1 MRKIATLLFLT
12 LFAAGAFG
20 QAFSGV
26 SWVNWNNEP
35 DYPDITGYA
44 DNPYENPVVVVNQ
57 TPPGLDLG
65 NITMDVPTFEMAWGL
80 LGDSMAVAH
89 LTSNGV
95 AGDLFDLGSETPSFG
110 AAWKAIHDGANLYI
124 LLKYW
129 DLNAQADAGSLSFE
143 VMAQPTSP
151 VRHEPSFIA
160 ASDSAEAAVVAYQ
173 NMAYCRIVE
182 LGGGKAV
189 FKDGAVSEY
198 SATVG
203 LDKVEQDFR
212 GYWAAN
218 WGSNEHGLL
227 ALAQAPHFW
236 DDTDGV
242 IRAIMVMSFDGAL
255 GYPADPT
262 NLEGD
267 YMAVEVGD
275 TIAFDIKSN
284 SLVGGSENDNKV
296 EYFWA
301 SDKNQGYAANYYSGH
316 LILKAAEGPAA
327 TPAFSG
333 VSWVNW
339 NNEPDYEGV
348 TGYADNPYDNPEV
361 TILKAPA
368 SWTPVSDVAG
378 FDLTW
383 SILGDSMAV
392 SNLTSNGV
400 AGDLFDLG
408 SEAPSFGAAWKAVH
422 DEANFYVLLKYWDL
436 NGQADDGSLSF
447 EIMAQPTSPVRHEY
461 SFEAASDS
469 AEAAVLA
476 YQNMAYCRIV
486 ELGGGKAVFKDGAVS
501 EYSATVGYDK
511 VEQDFRGYWA
521 ANWGSNEH
529 GLLALA
535 QSAHFWDNTDGV
547 IRAVMVMS
555 FDGALGYPVDPTNL
569 EGDYNAIQ
577 VGETFAFDVKSNSLV
592 GGAENDNKVEYF
604 WASDKNQGYA
614 ANYYSGHLT
623 LSDEEIVISSI
634 RERQANSLKV
644 YIHEDFLNIRG
655 VEVTDVEI
663 YSITGAKVKSAR
675 DVSGQLNVSD
685 INDGIY
691 IVKLKGIP
699 NGYKV
704 VK

>member
-1 MRKIATLLFLT
+1 MKRIATLFLLT
-12 LFAAGAFG
+12 LFAVAGFG
-20 QAFSGV
+20 QAFSGI
-26 SWVNWNNEP
+26 SWVNWNVEP
-35 DYPDITGYA
+35 DYPDVTGYA
-44 DNPYENPVVVVNQ
+44 ANPYDNPVVEVIQAPDGWNPVA
-57 TPPGLDLG
+57 
-65 NITMDVPTFEMAWGL
+65 DVAGFDATWGI

-95 AGDLFDLGSETPSFG
+95 AGDLFDLGSENPSFG
-110 AAWKAIHDGANLYI
+110 AAWKAVHDGANLYI
-124 LLKYW
+124 LIKYW
-129 DLNAQADAGSLSFE
+129 DVNAQADAGTLSFE
-143 VMAQPTSP
+143 VMAQPSWP

-198 SATVG
+198 SATLG
-203 LDKVEQDFR
+203 YSKVLQDFR

-227 ALAQAPHFW
+227 ALAQASHFW
-236 DDTDGV
+236 DATDGV
-242 IRAIMVMSFDGAL
+242 IRAVMVMSFDGAL

-262 NLEGD
+262 DLAGD
-267 YMAVEVGD
+267 YLAVEVGD

-284 SLVGGSENDNKV
+284 SLVGGTENDNKV

-316 LILKAAEGPAA
+316 LILKAPEGPKA
-327 TPAFSG
+327 TPGFSG
-333 VSWVNW
+333 ISWVNW
-339 NNEPDYEGV
+339 NNEPDYPDV
-348 TGYADNPYDNPEV
+348 FGYADNPYDNPQV
-361 TILKAPA
+361 TIKQAPA
-368 SWTPVSDVAG
+368 SWNPVSDVAS
-378 FDLTW
+378 FDATW
-383 SILGDSMAV
+383 GILGDSMAV
-392 SNLTSNGV
+392 AHLTSNGV

-408 SEAPSFGAAWKAVH
+408 SENPSFGAAWKGVH
-422 DEANFYVLLKYWDL
+422 DGDNFYVLLKYWDV
-436 NGQADDGSLSF
+436 NAQADAGSLSF

-469 AEAAVLA
+469 AEASVLA

-501 EYSATVGYDK
+501 EYSATVGFSK
-511 VEQDFRGYWA
+511 VLQDFRGYYA

-535 QSAHFWDNTDGV
+535 QSAHFWDATDGV
-547 IRAVMVMS
+547 VRAVMVMS
-555 FDGALGYPVDPTNL
+555 FDGALGYPADPTNL
-569 EGDYNAIQ
+569 EGDYNAIE
-577 VGETFAFDVKSNSLV
+577 VGETFAFDVKSNALV
-592 GGAENDNKVEYF
+592 GGTEGDNKVEYF

-623 LSDEEIVISSI
+623 LSDEVIEVVSVQDRMASKV
-634 RERQANSLKV
+634 KV
-644 YIHEDFLNIRG
+644 YIHHDYLNIAG
-655 VEVTDVEI
+655 VETTDVDV
-663 YSITGAKVKSAR
+663 YNITGARVKSVR
-675 DVSGQLNVSD
+675 NVTGPLNVSD
-685 INDGIY
+685 LNDGIY
-691 IVKLKGIP
+691 IVKLKGIS
-699 NGYKV
+699 NGFKV

>member
-1 MRKIATLLFLT
+1 MKRIATLFLLT
-12 LFAAGAFG
+12 LFAVAGIG
-20 QAFSGV
+20 QAFSGI
-26 SWVNWNNEP
+26 SWVNWNVEP
-35 DYPDITGYA
+35 DYPDVTGYA
-44 DNPYENPVVVVNQ
+44 ANPYDNPVVEVIQAPDGWNPVA
-57 TPPGLDLG
+57 
-65 NITMDVPTFEMAWGL
+65 DVAGFDATWGI

-95 AGDLFDLGSETPSFG
+95 AGDLFDLGSENPSFG
-110 AAWKAIHDGANLYI
+110 AAWKAVHDGANLYI
-124 LLKYW
+124 LIKYW
-129 DLNAQADAGSLSFE
+129 DVNAQADAGSLSFE
-143 VMAQPTSP
+143 VMAQPSWP

-198 SATVG
+198 SATLG
-203 LDKVEQDFR
+203 YSKVLQDFR

-227 ALAQAPHFW
+227 ALAQASHFW
-236 DDTDGV
+236 DATDGV
-242 IRAIMVMSFDGAL
+242 IRAVMVMSFDGAL

-262 NLEGD
+262 DLAGD
-267 YMAVEVGD
+267 YLAVEVGD

-284 SLVGGSENDNKV
+284 SLVGGTANDNKV

-316 LILKAAEGPAA
+316 LILKAPEGPKA
-327 TPAFSG
+327 TPGFSG
-333 VSWVNW
+333 ISWVNW
-339 NNEPDYEGV
+339 NVEPDYPDV
-348 TGYADNPYDNPEV
+348 TGYADNPYDNPQV
-361 TILKAPA
+361 TIKQAPA
-368 SWTPVSDVAG
+368 SWSPVSDVAS
-378 FDLTW
+378 FDATW
-383 SILGDSMAV
+383 GILGDSMAV
-392 SNLTSNGV
+392 AHLTSNGV

-408 SEAPSFGAAWKAVH
+408 SENPSFGAAWKGVH
-422 DEANFYVLLKYWDL
+422 DGANFYVLLKYWDV
-436 NGQADDGSLSF
+436 NAQADAGSLSF

-469 AEAAVLA
+469 AEAAVVA

-501 EYSATVGYDK
+501 EYSATVGFNK
-511 VEQDFRGYWA
+511 VLQDFRGYYA

-535 QSAHFWDNTDGV
+535 QAAHFWDATDGV
-547 IRAVMVMS
+547 VRAVMVMS
-555 FDGALGYPVDPTNL
+555 FDGALGYPADPTNL

-592 GGAENDNKVEYF
+592 GGTENDNKVEYF

-623 LSDEEIVISSI
+623 LSDEVIEVVSVQDRMASKV
-634 RERQANSLKV
+634 KV
-644 YIHEDFLNIRG
+644 YIHHDYLNITG
-655 VEVTDVEI
+655 VETTDVDV
-663 YSITGAKVKSAR
+663 YNITGARVKSVR
-675 DVSGQLNVSD
+675 NVTGPLNVSD
-685 INDGIY
+685 LNDGIY
-691 IVKLKGIP
+691 IVKLKGIS
-699 NGYKV
+699 NGFKV